1 MNIIWILWGIAALVV
16 LVLALVAVA
25 VVRAARMKPTD
36 AVTAQFPEA
45 DMARAQGYAEALA
58 NLVRCETVSC
68 RDQADRRK
76 FAAFH
81 KVLRRTFPRL
91 HRRAEIME
99 FDGSLLYKITGT
111 APGQKP
117 PILLM
122 SHQDVVAAEGEWQHP
137 PFSGEIAD
145 GAVWGRGTVDTKG
158 SLYCIMQAVEEL
170 LESGWKPECDVY
182 IASSCTEEWSGD
194 GAPATAA
201 WLKEHGVHLGLLL
214 DEGGMIM
221 EGPMAGVRGRY
232 GMVGVVEK
240 GYVDVKLTAKDEGG
254 HASAPGRNTALVRL
268 AKLICRVEKRNPFRA
283 RFDPTLR
290 EMFRRM
296 APNMN
301 FGMRLVLGN
310 LWLFEPL
317 LCLVLPRINHLA
329 GAMMRTTCAF
339 TTAKG
344 SDGLNVLPQEAYVT
358 ANMRCIPHQ
367 PTDESI
373 RILAKIAQK
382 YRVDTEVIYQDAVPP
397 VADYSAA
404 PFKLLEETMA
414 KVYPGYGVC
423 PYVMTGGTD
432 ARFYKDVTDNALR
445 FAPLEIN
452 HQQHTSIHAANE
464 NLSVLALP
472 PAVDFYKQLLES
484 YCVVDPA
491 APHPARKRR
500 PAAKK
505 AAPAAPVAP
514 AGAQDGGPAA
524 RNVPPEVPDA
534 GTPGAEGMS
543 LPDEVQM
550 PPAVAAAVQA
560 ERAAQETGLP
570 EAAQAPSAVA
580 APAPGES
587 APAAPAKKPAAKK
600 PAAKKPAA
608 KKAAA
613 TNAAAPAETPAA
625 QAPEQEA
632 PAPVSDQAE
641 QPAAPAKPARK
652 PAAKKPTAKKPAA
665 KKAAAG
671 GQQAPAAAPV
681 AQAPEQTAPRP
692 AAVPAPAEGTSPAPA
707 PASAG
712 MEPPAE
718 PQTAEAPAEPATV

>member
-1 MNIIWILWGIAALVV
+1 MSFVWLLWGLCALAL
-16 LVLALVAVA
+16 LVLALVAA
-25 VVRAARMKPTD
+25 AAVRAARMKPTG
-36 AVTAQFPEA
+36 AVKAQFPEA
-45 DMARAQGYAEALA
+45 DMARAQKYAEGLA
-58 NLVRCETVSC
+58 GLVRCETVSF
-68 RDQADRRK
+68 RGQTDRRK

-81 KVLRRTFPRL
+81 KVLRRTFPKL
-91 HRRAEIME
+91 HRTAEIIE
-99 FDGSLLYKITGT
+99 LDGSLLYKITGT

-122 SHQDVVAAEGEWQHP
+122 SHQDVVAAEGEWPHE
-137 PFSGEIAD
+137 PFSGDIAD

-170 LESGWKPECDVY
+170 LATGWKPECDVY

-240 GYVDVKLTAKDEGG
+240 GYADVKLVAKDDGG

-268 AKLICRVEKRNPFRA
+268 AKLMCRVEKRNPFRA
-283 RFDPTLR
+283 RFSPTLR

-296 APNMN
+296 APNMK

-317 LCLVLPRINHLA
+317 LCFVLPRVNHLA

-367 PTDESI
+367 PTGESI
-373 RILAKIAQK
+373 AILEKLAKK
-382 YRVDTEVIYQDAVPP
+382 YGVEAEVIYQDAVPP
-397 VADYSAA
+397 VADYHAA

-423 PYVMTGGTD
+423 PYIMTGGTD
-432 ARFYKDVTDNALR
+432 ARFYKEVTDNALR

-452 HQQHTSIHAANE
+452 HQQHASIHAAAE

-484 YCVVDPA
+484 YCTLEEG
-491 APHPARKRR
+491 RR

-505 AAPAAPVAP
+505 PAARRAAKKTAPASAPKAAAPETPAAPA
-514 AGAQDGGPAA
+514 
-524 RNVPPEVPDA
+524 EK
-534 GTPGAEGMS
+534 
-543 LPDEVQM
+543 
-550 PPAVAAAVQA
+550 
-560 ERAAQETGLP
+560 
-570 EAAQAPSAVA
+570 
-580 APAPGES
+580 
-587 APAAPAKKPAAKK
+587 APAKKPAAKK

-608 KKAAA
+608 KK
-613 TNAAAPAETPAA
+613 
-625 QAPEQEA
+625 
-632 PAPVSDQAE
+632 
-641 QPAAPAKPARK
+641 
-652 PAAKKPTAKKPAA
+652 PAA
-665 KKAAAG
+665 KKAAPKSA
-671 GQQAPAAAPV
+671 AETPA
-681 AQAPEQTAPRP
+681 E
-692 AAVPAPAEGTSPAPA
+692 PAPAEGTSPAEA
-707 PASAG
+707 PAA
-712 MEPPAE
+712 
-718 PQTAEAPAEPATV
+718 QAEAAEPATV

>member
-1 MNIIWILWGIAALVV
+1 MNFVWLLWGLCALVL
-16 LVLALVAVA
+16 LVLALIAA
-25 VVRAARMKPTD
+25 AAVRAARMKPTG
-36 AVTAQFPEA
+36 AVKAQFPEA
-45 DMARAQGYAEALA
+45 DMARAQKYAEGLA
-58 NLVRCETVSC
+58 ELVRCETVSF
-68 RDQADRRK
+68 RGQTDRRK
-76 FAAFH
+76 FTAFH

-91 HRRAEIME
+91 HRTAEIIE
-99 FDGSLLYKITGT
+99 LDGSLLYKITGT

-122 SHQDVVAAEGEWQHP
+122 SHQDVVAAEGEWPHE
-137 PFSGEIAD
+137 PFSGDIAD

-158 SLYCIMQAVEEL
+158 SLFCIMQSVEEL
-170 LESGWKPECDVY
+170 LENGWKPECDVY

-240 GYVDVKLTAKDEGG
+240 GYADVKLVAKDDGG

-268 AKLICRVEKRNPFRA
+268 AKLMCQVEKHYPFRA
-283 RFDPTLR
+283 RFSPTLR

-296 APNMN
+296 APNMK

-317 LCLVLPRINHLA
+317 LCFVLPRVNHLA

-373 RILAKIAQK
+373 AILAKLAKK
-382 YRVDTEVIYQDAVPP
+382 YGVEAEVIYQDAVPP
-397 VADYSAA
+397 VADYHAA

-414 KVYPGYGVC
+414 KVYPGYDVC
-423 PYVMTGGTD
+423 PYIMTGGTD
-432 ARFYKDVTDNALR
+432 ARFYKEVTDNALR

-452 HQQHTSIHAANE
+452 HQQHTSIHAAAE

-484 YCVVDPA
+484 YCTLEEG
-491 APHPARKRR
+491 RR
-500 PAAKK
+500 PEAKK
-505 AAPAAPVAP
+505 R
-514 AGAQDGGPAA
+514 A
-524 RNVPPEVPDA
+524 R
-534 GTPGAEGMS
+534 
-543 LPDEVQM
+543 
-550 PPAVAAAVQA
+550 
-560 ERAAQETGLP
+560 
-570 EAAQAPSAVA
+570 
-580 APAPGES
+580 
-587 APAAPAKKPAAKK
+587 PAAKK
-600 PAAKKPAA
+600 PAARKPAA

-613 TNAAAPAETPAA
+613 KKAEDGQTVSEAAPAEG
-625 QAPEQEA
+625 
-632 PAPVSDQAE
+632 AE
-641 QPAAPAKPARK
+641 AAPAKKTAAKKPAARK
-652 PAAKKPTAKKPAA
+652 PAAKKAA
-665 KKAAAG
+665 PKKAAK
-671 GQQAPAAAPV
+671 
-681 AQAPEQTAPRP
+681 
-692 AAVPAPAEGTSPAPA
+692 APAE

-712 MEPPAE
+712 EMSPAE
-718 PQTAEAPAEPATV
+718 APAPQAEAPAEPATV

>member
-1 MNIIWILWGIAALVV
+1 MNFVWLLWGLCALVL
-16 LVLALVAVA
+16 LVLALVAA
-25 VVRAARMKPTD
+25 AAVRAARMKPTG
-36 AVTAQFPEA
+36 AVKAQFPEA
-45 DMARAQGYAEALA
+45 DMARAQKYAEGLA
-58 NLVRCETVSC
+58 ELVRCETVSF
-68 RDQADRRK
+68 RGQTDRRK
-76 FAAFH
+76 FTAFH

-91 HRRAEIME
+91 HRTAEIIE
-99 FDGSLLYKITGT
+99 LDGSLLYKITGT

-122 SHQDVVAAEGEWQHP
+122 SHQDVVAAEGEWPHE
-137 PFSGEIAD
+137 PFSGDIAD

-158 SLYCIMQAVEEL
+158 SLFCIMQSVEEL
-170 LESGWKPECDVY
+170 LENGWKPECDVY

-240 GYVDVKLTAKDEGG
+240 GYADVKLVAKDDGG

-268 AKLICRVEKRNPFRA
+268 AKLMCQVEKHYPFRA
-283 RFDPTLR
+283 RFSPTLR

-296 APNMN
+296 APNMK

-317 LCLVLPRINHLA
+317 LCFVLPRVNHLA

-373 RILAKIAQK
+373 AILAKLAKK
-382 YRVDTEVIYQDAVPP
+382 YGVEAEVIYQDAVPP
-397 VADYSAA
+397 VADYHAA

-414 KVYPGYGVC
+414 KVYPGYDVC
-423 PYVMTGGTD
+423 PYIMTGGTD
-432 ARFYKDVTDNALR
+432 ARFYKEVTDNALR

-452 HQQHTSIHAANE
+452 HQQHTSIHAAAE

-484 YCVVDPA
+484 YCTLEEGRRPETKKPA
-491 APHPARKRR
+491 R

-505 AAPAAPVAP
+505 AAPVSAPEAP
-514 AGAQDGGPAA
+514 AGAP
-524 RNVPPEVPDA
+524 
-534 GTPGAEGMS
+534 
-543 LPDEVQM
+543 
-550 PPAVAAAVQA
+550 
-560 ERAAQETGLP
+560 
-570 EAAQAPSAVA
+570 A
-580 APAPGES
+580 APAAPAETPAAPAES
-587 APAAPAKKPAAKK
+587 AAAPAVSGPAPAEEQAAPAKKPAAKK
-600 PAAKKPAA
+600 PAARKPAA

-613 TNAAAPAETPAA
+613 KKAEDGQAVSEAAPAEG
-625 QAPEQEA
+625 
-632 PAPVSDQAE
+632 AE
-641 QPAAPAKPARK
+641 AAPAKKPAAKKPAARK
-652 PAAKKPTAKKPAA
+652 PAAKKAA
-665 KKAAAG
+665 PKKAAK
-671 GQQAPAAAPV
+671 APA
-681 AQAPEQTAPRP
+681 E
-692 AAVPAPAEGTSPAPA
+692 PAPAGEMNPAEAPA
-707 PASAG
+707 P
-712 MEPPAE
+712 
-718 PQTAEAPAEPATV
+718 QAEAPAEPATV

>member
-1 MNIIWILWGIAALVV
+1 MNFVWLLWGLCALVL
-16 LVLALVAVA
+16 LVLALVAA
-25 VVRAARMKPTD
+25 AAVRAARMKPTG
-36 AVTAQFPEA
+36 AVKAQFPEA
-45 DMARAQGYAEALA
+45 DMARAQKYAEGLA
-58 NLVRCETVSC
+58 ELVRCETVSF
-68 RDQADRRK
+68 RGQTDRRK
-76 FAAFH
+76 FTAFH

-91 HRRAEIME
+91 HRTAEIIE
-99 FDGSLLYKITGT
+99 LDGSLLYKITGT

-122 SHQDVVAAEGEWQHP
+122 SHQDVVAAEGEWPHE
-137 PFSGEIAD
+137 PFSGDIAD

-158 SLYCIMQAVEEL
+158 SLFCIMQSVEEL
-170 LESGWKPECDVY
+170 LENGWKPECDVY

-240 GYVDVKLTAKDEGG
+240 GYADVKLVAKDDGG

-268 AKLICRVEKRNPFRA
+268 AKLMCQVEKHYPFRV
-283 RFDPTLR
+283 RFSPTLR

-296 APNMN
+296 APNTK

-317 LCLVLPRINHLA
+317 LCFVLPRVNHLA

-373 RILAKIAQK
+373 AILAKLAKK
-382 YRVDTEVIYQDAVPP
+382 YGVEAEVIYQDAVPP
-397 VADYSAA
+397 VADYHAA

-414 KVYPGYGVC
+414 KVYPGYDVC
-423 PYVMTGGTD
+423 PYIMTGGTD
-432 ARFYKDVTDNALR
+432 ARFYKEVTDNALR

-452 HQQHTSIHAANE
+452 HQQHTSIHAAAE

-484 YCVVDPA
+484 YCTLEEGRRPEAKKPA
-491 APHPARKRR
+491 R

-505 AAPAAPVAP
+505 AAPVSAPEAP
-514 AGAQDGGPAA
+514 AGAP
-524 RNVPPEVPDA
+524 
-534 GTPGAEGMS
+534 
-543 LPDEVQM
+543 
-550 PPAVAAAVQA
+550 
-560 ERAAQETGLP
+560 
-570 EAAQAPSAVA
+570 A
-580 APAPGES
+580 APAAPAETPAAPAES
-587 APAAPAKKPAAKK
+587 AAAPAVSGPAPAEEKAAPAKKPAAKK
-600 PAAKKPAA
+600 PAARKPAA
-608 KKAAA
+608 KKAAPKKA
-613 TNAAAPAETPAA
+613 EKAPAEPAPA
-625 QAPEQEA
+625 GEMNPAEA
-632 PAPVSDQAE
+632 PAP
-641 QPAAPAKPARK
+641 R
-652 PAAKKPTAKKPAA
+652 
-665 KKAAAG
+665 
-671 GQQAPAAAPV
+671 
-681 AQAPEQTAPRP
+681 
-692 AAVPAPAEGTSPAPA
+692 
-707 PASAG
+707 
-712 MEPPAE
+712 
-718 PQTAEAPAEPATV
+718 AEAPAEPATV

>member
-1 MNIIWILWGIAALVV
+1 MNFVWLLWGLCALVL
-16 LVLALVAVA
+16 LVLALIAA
-25 VVRAARMKPTD
+25 AAVRAARMKPTG
-36 AVTAQFPEA
+36 AVKAQFPEA
-45 DMARAQGYAEALA
+45 DMARAQKYAEGLA
-58 NLVRCETVSC
+58 ELVRCETVSF
-68 RDQADRRK
+68 RGQTDRRK
-76 FAAFH
+76 FTAFH

-91 HRRAEIME
+91 HRTAEIIE
-99 FDGSLLYKITGT
+99 LDGSLLYKITGT

-122 SHQDVVAAEGEWQHP
+122 SHQDVVAAEGEWPHE
-137 PFSGEIAD
+137 PFSGDIAD

-158 SLYCIMQAVEEL
+158 SLFCIMQSVEEL
-170 LESGWKPECDVY
+170 LENGWKPECDVY

-240 GYVDVKLTAKDEGG
+240 GYADVKLVAKDDGG

-268 AKLICRVEKRNPFRA
+268 AKLMCQVEKHYPFRA
-283 RFDPTLR
+283 RFSPTLR

-296 APNMN
+296 APNMK
-301 FGMRLVLGN
+301 FGMRMVLGN

-317 LCLVLPRINHLA
+317 LCLVLPRVNHLA

-373 RILAKIAQK
+373 AILAKLAKK
-382 YRVDTEVIYQDAVPP
+382 YGVEAEVIYQDAVPP
-397 VADYSAA
+397 VADYHAA

-414 KVYPGYGVC
+414 KVYPGYDVC
-423 PYVMTGGTD
+423 PYIMTGGTD
-432 ARFYKDVTDNALR
+432 ARFYKEVTDNALR

-452 HQQHTSIHAANE
+452 HQQHTSIHAAAE

-484 YCVVDPA
+484 YCTLEEGRRPEAKKRARPA
-491 APHPARKRR
+491 AKKPAARK

-505 AAPAAPVAP
+505 AAPKKAE
-514 AGAQDGGPAA
+514 DGQT
-524 RNVPPEVPDA
+524 VSE
-534 GTPGAEGMS
+534 
-543 LPDEVQM
+543 
-550 PPAVAAAVQA
+550 
-560 ERAAQETGLP
+560 
-570 EAAQAPSAVA
+570 A
-580 APAPGES
+580 APAEGAE
-587 APAAPAKKPAAKK
+587 AAPAKKTAAKK
-600 PAAKKPAA
+600 PAARKPAA
-608 KKAAA
+608 KKAAPKK
-613 TNAAAPAETPAA
+613 AAKAPAEPAPA
-625 QAPEQEA
+625 GEMSPAEA
-632 PAPVSDQAE
+632 PAPQ
-641 QPAAPAKPARK
+641 
-652 PAAKKPTAKKPAA
+652 
-665 KKAAAG
+665 
-671 GQQAPAAAPV
+671 
-681 AQAPEQTAPRP
+681 
-692 AAVPAPAEGTSPAPA
+692 
-707 PASAG
+707 
-712 MEPPAE
+712 
-718 PQTAEAPAEPATV
+718 AEAPAEPTTV

>member
-1 MNIIWILWGIAALVV
+1 MSFVWLLWGLCALAL
-16 LVLALVAVA
+16 LVLALVAA
-25 VVRAARMKPTD
+25 AAVRAARMKPTG
-36 AVTAQFPEA
+36 AVKAQFPEA
-45 DMARAQGYAEALA
+45 DMARAQKYAEGLA
-58 NLVRCETVSC
+58 GLVRCETVSF
-68 RDQADRRK
+68 RGQTDRRK

-81 KVLRRTFPRL
+81 KVLRRTFPKL
-91 HRRAEIME
+91 HRTAEIIE
-99 FDGSLLYKITGT
+99 LDKSLLYKIAGT
-111 APGQKP
+111 APGHKP

-122 SHQDVVAAEGEWQHP
+122 SHQDVVAAEGEWPHE
-137 PFSGEIAD
+137 PFSGDIAD

-170 LESGWKPECDVY
+170 LATGWKPECDVY

-240 GYVDVKLTAKDEGG
+240 GYADVKLVAKDDGG

-268 AKLICRVEKRNPFRA
+268 AKLMCRVEKRNPFRA
-283 RFDPTLR
+283 RFSPTLR

-296 APNMN
+296 APNMK

-317 LCLVLPRINHLA
+317 LCFVLPRVNHLA

-367 PTDESI
+367 PTGESI
-373 RILAKIAQK
+373 AILEKLAKKYGVEAQ
-382 YRVDTEVIYQDAVPP
+382 VIYQDAVPP
-397 VADYSAA
+397 VADYHAA

-423 PYVMTGGTD
+423 PYIMTGGTD
-432 ARFYKDVTDNALR
+432 ARFYKEVTDNALR

-452 HQQHTSIHAANE
+452 HQQHASIHAAAE

-484 YCVVDPA
+484 YCTLEEG
-491 APHPARKRR
+491 RR

-505 AAPAAPVAP
+505 PAARRAAKKTAPASAPKAAAPETPAAPA
-514 AGAQDGGPAA
+514 
-524 RNVPPEVPDA
+524 EK
-534 GTPGAEGMS
+534 
-543 LPDEVQM
+543 
-550 PPAVAAAVQA
+550 
-560 ERAAQETGLP
+560 
-570 EAAQAPSAVA
+570 
-580 APAPGES
+580 
-587 APAAPAKKPAAKK
+587 APAKKPAAKK

-608 KKAAA
+608 KK
-613 TNAAAPAETPAA
+613 
-625 QAPEQEA
+625 
-632 PAPVSDQAE
+632 
-641 QPAAPAKPARK
+641 
-652 PAAKKPTAKKPAA
+652 PAA
-665 KKAAAG
+665 KKAAPKSA
-671 GQQAPAAAPV
+671 AETPA
-681 AQAPEQTAPRP
+681 E
-692 AAVPAPAEGTSPAPA
+692 PAPAEGTSPAEA
-707 PASAG
+707 PAA
-712 MEPPAE
+712 
-718 PQTAEAPAEPATV
+718 QAEAAEPATV

>member
-1 MNIIWILWGIAALVV
+1 MNFVWLLWGLCALVL
-16 LVLALVAVA
+16 LVLALVAA
-25 VVRAARMKPTD
+25 AAVRAARMKPTG
-36 AVTAQFPEA
+36 AVKAQFPEA
-45 DMARAQGYAEALA
+45 DMARAQKYAEGLTE
-58 NLVRCETVSC
+58 LVRCETVSF
-68 RDQADRRK
+68 RGQTDRRK
-76 FAAFH
+76 FTAFH

-91 HRRAEIME
+91 HRTAEIIE
-99 FDGSLLYKITGT
+99 LDGSLLYKITGT

-122 SHQDVVAAEGEWQHP
+122 SHQDVVAAEGEWPHE
-137 PFSGEIAD
+137 PFSGDIAD

-158 SLYCIMQAVEEL
+158 SLFCIMQSVEEL
-170 LESGWKPECDVY
+170 LENGWKPECDVY

-240 GYVDVKLTAKDEGG
+240 GYADVKLVAKDDGG

-268 AKLICRVEKRNPFRA
+268 AKLMCQVEKHYPFRA
-283 RFDPTLR
+283 RFSPTLR

-296 APNMN
+296 APNTK

-317 LCLVLPRINHLA
+317 LCFVLPRVNHLA

-373 RILAKIAQK
+373 AILAKLAKK
-382 YRVDTEVIYQDAVPP
+382 YGVEAEVIYQDAVPP
-397 VADYSAA
+397 VADYHAA

-414 KVYPGYGVC
+414 KVYPGYDVC
-423 PYVMTGGTD
+423 PYIMTGGTD
-432 ARFYKDVTDNALR
+432 ARFYKEVTDNALR

-452 HQQHTSIHAANE
+452 HQQHTSIHAAAE

-484 YCVVDPA
+484 YCTLEEGRRPEAKKPA
-491 APHPARKRR
+491 R

-505 AAPAAPVAP
+505 AAPVSAPEAP
-514 AGAQDGGPAA
+514 AGAP
-524 RNVPPEVPDA
+524 
-534 GTPGAEGMS
+534 
-543 LPDEVQM
+543 
-550 PPAVAAAVQA
+550 
-560 ERAAQETGLP
+560 
-570 EAAQAPSAVA
+570 A
-580 APAPGES
+580 APAAPAETPAAPAES
-587 APAAPAKKPAAKK
+587 AAAPAVSGPAPAEEKAAPAKKPAAKK
-600 PAAKKPAA
+600 PAARKPAA
-608 KKAAA
+608 KKAAPKKA
-613 TNAAAPAETPAA
+613 EKAPAEPAPA
-625 QAPEQEA
+625 GEMNPAEA
-632 PAPVSDQAE
+632 PAPQ
-641 QPAAPAKPARK
+641 
-652 PAAKKPTAKKPAA
+652 
-665 KKAAAG
+665 
-671 GQQAPAAAPV
+671 
-681 AQAPEQTAPRP
+681 
-692 AAVPAPAEGTSPAPA
+692 
-707 PASAG
+707 
-712 MEPPAE
+712 
-718 PQTAEAPAEPATV
+718 AEAPAEPATV

>member
-414 KVYPGYGVC
+414 KVYPGYSVC

-452 HQQHTSIHAANE
+452 HQQHTSIHAAAE

-484 YCVVDPA
+484 YCTLEEGRRPEAKKRARPA
-491 APHPARKRR
+491 AKKPAAGQPAAKKTASKKAEDGQAVSDAAPADGAEAAPAKNPAAKKPAARK

-505 AAPAAPVAP
+505 AAP
-514 AGAQDGGPAA
+514 
-524 RNVPPEVPDA
+524 
-534 GTPGAEGMS
+534 
-543 LPDEVQM
+543 
-550 PPAVAAAVQA
+550 
-560 ERAAQETGLP
+560 
-570 EAAQAPSAVA
+570 
-580 APAPGES
+580 
-587 APAAPAKKPAAKK
+587 
-600 PAAKKPAA
+600 
-608 KKAAA
+608 KKAAK
-613 TNAAAPAETPAA
+613 APAE
-625 QAPEQEA
+625 
-632 PAPVSDQAE
+632 
-641 QPAAPAKPARK
+641 
-652 PAAKKPTAKKPAA
+652 
-665 KKAAAG
+665 
-671 GQQAPAAAPV
+671 
-681 AQAPEQTAPRP
+681 
-692 AAVPAPAEGTSPAPA
+692 

-712 MEPPAE
+712 EMSPDEGPA
-718 PQTAEAPAEPATV
+718 PQAEAPAEPAPVCPPKQQNKTRNLIEHCPLTAAPGLFFLNRAPAPGSVRPQKLSGAGSPGG

>member
-1 MNIIWILWGIAALVV
+1 MDFVWILWVLAAVV
-16 LVLALVAVA
+16 GLVLALVAVA
-25 VVRAARMKPTD
+25 AVRAAQMKPTG
-36 AVTAQFPEA
+36 AVKAQFPEA
-45 DMARAQGYAEALA
+45 DLARAQKYAEGLA
-58 NLVRCETVSC
+58 ELVRCETVSF
-68 RDQADRRK
+68 RGQTDRRK
-76 FAAFH
+76 FTAFH

-91 HRRAEIME
+91 HRTAEIIE
-99 FDGSLLYKITGT
+99 LDGSLLYKITGT

-122 SHQDVVAAEGEWQHP
+122 SHQDVVAAEGEWPHE
-137 PFSGEIAD
+137 PFSGDIAD

-158 SLYCIMQAVEEL
+158 SLFCIMQSVEEL
-170 LESGWKPECDVY
+170 LENSWKPECDVY

-201 WLKEHGVHLGLLL
+201 WLKEHGVRLGLLL

-240 GYVDVKLTAKDEGG
+240 GYADVKLVAKDDGG

-268 AKLICRVEKRNPFRA
+268 AKLMCQVEKHYPFRA
-283 RFDPTLR
+283 RFSPTLR

-296 APNMN
+296 APNMK

-317 LCLVLPRINHLA
+317 LCFVLPRVNHLA

-373 RILAKIAQK
+373 AILAKLAKK
-382 YRVDTEVIYQDAVPP
+382 YGVEAEVIYQDAVPP
-397 VADYSAA
+397 VADYHAA

-414 KVYPGYGVC
+414 KVYPGYDVC
-423 PYVMTGGTD
+423 PYIMTGGTD
-432 ARFYKDVTDNALR
+432 ARFYKEVTDNALR

-452 HQQHTSIHAANE
+452 HQQHTSIHAAAE

-484 YCVVDPA
+484 YCTLEEGRRPEAKKPA
-491 APHPARKRR
+491 R

-505 AAPAAPVAP
+505 AAPVSAPEAP
-514 AGAQDGGPAA
+514 AGAP
-524 RNVPPEVPDA
+524 
-534 GTPGAEGMS
+534 
-543 LPDEVQM
+543 
-550 PPAVAAAVQA
+550 
-560 ERAAQETGLP
+560 
-570 EAAQAPSAVA
+570 A
-580 APAPGES
+580 APAAPAETPAAPAES
-587 APAAPAKKPAAKK
+587 AAAPAVSGPAPAEEKAAPAKKPAAKK
-600 PAAKKPAA
+600 PAARKPAA
-608 KKAAA
+608 KKAAPKKA
-613 TNAAAPAETPAA
+613 EKAPAEPAPA
-625 QAPEQEA
+625 GEMNPAEA
-632 PAPVSDQAE
+632 PAPQ
-641 QPAAPAKPARK
+641 
-652 PAAKKPTAKKPAA
+652 
-665 KKAAAG
+665 
-671 GQQAPAAAPV
+671 
-681 AQAPEQTAPRP
+681 
-692 AAVPAPAEGTSPAPA
+692 
-707 PASAG
+707 
-712 MEPPAE
+712 
-718 PQTAEAPAEPATV
+718 AEAPAEPATV

>member
-1 MNIIWILWGIAALVV
+1 MNFVWLLWGLCALVL
-16 LVLALVAVA
+16 LVLALVAA
-25 VVRAARMKPTD
+25 AAVRAARMKPTG
-36 AVTAQFPEA
+36 AVKAQFPEA
-45 DMARAQGYAEALA
+45 DMARAQKYAEGLA
-58 NLVRCETVSC
+58 ELVRCETVSF
-68 RDQADRRK
+68 RGQTDRRK
-76 FAAFH
+76 FTAFH

-91 HRRAEIME
+91 HRTAEIIE
-99 FDGSLLYKITGT
+99 LDGSLLYKITGT

-122 SHQDVVAAEGEWQHP
+122 SHQDVVAAEGEWPHE
-137 PFSGEIAD
+137 PFSGDIAD

-158 SLYCIMQAVEEL
+158 SLFCIMQSVEEL
-170 LESGWKPECDVY
+170 LENGWKPECDVY

-240 GYVDVKLTAKDEGG
+240 GYADVKLVAKDDGG

-268 AKLICRVEKRNPFRA
+268 AKLMCQVEKHYPFRA
-283 RFDPTLR
+283 RFSPTLR

-296 APNMN
+296 APNTK

-317 LCLVLPRINHLA
+317 LCFVLPRVNHLA

-373 RILAKIAQK
+373 AILAKLAKK
-382 YRVDTEVIYQDAVPP
+382 YGVEAEVIYQDAVPP
-397 VADYSAA
+397 VADYHAA

-414 KVYPGYGVC
+414 KVYPGYDVC
-423 PYVMTGGTD
+423 PYIMTGGTD
-432 ARFYKDVTDNALR
+432 ARFYKEVTDNALR

-452 HQQHTSIHAANE
+452 HQQHTSIHAAAE

-484 YCVVDPA
+484 YCTLEEGRRPEAKKPA
-491 APHPARKRR
+491 R

-505 AAPAAPVAP
+505 AAPVSAPEAP
-514 AGAQDGGPAA
+514 AGAP
-524 RNVPPEVPDA
+524 
-534 GTPGAEGMS
+534 
-543 LPDEVQM
+543 
-550 PPAVAAAVQA
+550 
-560 ERAAQETGLP
+560 
-570 EAAQAPSAVA
+570 A
-580 APAPGES
+580 APAAPAETPAAPAES
-587 APAAPAKKPAAKK
+587 AAAPAVSGPAPAEEKAAPAKKPAAKK
-600 PAAKKPAA
+600 PAARKPAA
-608 KKAAA
+608 KKAAPKKA
-613 TNAAAPAETPAA
+613 EKAPAEPAPA
-625 QAPEQEA
+625 GEMNPAEA
-632 PAPVSDQAE
+632 PAP
-641 QPAAPAKPARK
+641 R
-652 PAAKKPTAKKPAA
+652 
-665 KKAAAG
+665 
-671 GQQAPAAAPV
+671 
-681 AQAPEQTAPRP
+681 
-692 AAVPAPAEGTSPAPA
+692 
-707 PASAG
+707 
-712 MEPPAE
+712 
-718 PQTAEAPAEPATV
+718 AEAPAEPATV

>member
-1 MNIIWILWGIAALVV
+1 MSFVWILWGLAALAL
-16 LVLALVAVA
+16 LVLALVAA
-25 VVRAARMKPTD
+25 AAVRAARMKPTG

-45 DMARAQGYAEALA
+45 DMARAQSYAEGLA
-58 NLVRCETVSC
+58 ALVRCETVSF
-68 RDQADRRK
+68 RGQTDRRK

-91 HRRAEIME
+91 HRTAEIME
-99 FDGSLLYKITGT
+99 FDGSLLYKIAGV

-122 SHQDVVAAEGEWQHP
+122 SHQDVVAAEGEWPHE
-137 PFSGEIAD
+137 PFSGDIAD

-158 SLYCIMQAVEEL
+158 SLYCIMQSVEEL
-170 LESGWKPECDVY
+170 LASGWKPECDVY

-201 WLKEHGVHLGLLL
+201 WLKEHGVRLGLLL

-240 GYVDVKLTAKDEGG
+240 GYADVKLVAKDEGG

-268 AKLICRVEKRNPFRA
+268 AKLMCRVEKHDPFRA
-283 RFDPTLR
+283 RFSPTLR

-296 APNMN
+296 APNMK

-317 LCLVLPRINHLA
+317 LCLVLPRVNRLA

-339 TTAKG
+339 TTARG

-373 RILAKIAQK
+373 ALLARLAKK
-382 YRVDTEVIYQDAVPP
+382 YGVEAEVIYKDAVPP

-414 KVYPGYGVC
+414 RVYPGYDVC
-423 PYVMTGGTD
+423 PYIMTGGTD

-452 HQQHTSIHAANE
+452 HQQHTSIHAAAE

-484 YCVVDPA
+484 YCVIDPS
-491 APHPARKRR
+491 APLTKRR
-500 PAAKK
+500 SG
-505 AAPAAPVAP
+505 V
-514 AGAQDGGPAA
+514 
-524 RNVPPEVPDA
+524 
-534 GTPGAEGMS
+534 
-543 LPDEVQM
+543 
-550 PPAVAAAVQA
+550 
-560 ERAAQETGLP
+560 
-570 EAAQAPSAVA
+570 
-580 APAPGES
+580 
-587 APAAPAKKPAAKK
+587 KKPAAKK
-600 PAAKKPAA
+600 PAPAGGPEAPAAPEAPTIPEAPAAPAEKAPARSAAESAVPAASEAAPAEDKAAPAKRPAAKKPAA
-608 KKAAA
+608 KKAAPKQ
-613 TNAAAPAETPAA
+613 AAASEDGQQAPAE
-625 QAPEQEA
+625 
-632 PAPVSDQAE
+632 
-641 QPAAPAKPARK
+641 K
-652 PAAKKPTAKKPAA
+652 PAAKKSAAKKAAPKQAAAPENGQDAPAAAPAVKKPAA
-665 KKAAAG
+665 KRSTAKKTAAQPAKADS
-671 GQQAPAAAPV
+671 APAASA
-681 AQAPEQTAPRP
+681 ETP
-692 AAVPAPAEGTSPAPA
+692 AGPAPAEGTSPARA
-707 PASAG
+707 EASA
-712 MEPPAE
+712 
-718 PQTAEAPAEPATV
+718 QPATV

>member
-1 MNIIWILWGIAALVV
+1 MELAWILWAVAALVV
-16 LVLALVAVA
+16 LLVVLVAVA
-25 VVRAARMKPTD
+25 AVRAARMKPTE
-36 AVTAQFPEA
+36 AVSAQFPEA

-58 NLVRCETVSC
+58 QLVRCETVSC
-68 RDQADRRK
+68 REQADRRK
-76 FAAFH
+76 FTAFH

-91 HRRAEIME
+91 HRKAEVIE
-99 FDGSLLYKITGT
+99 LNGSLLYKITGT

-122 SHQDVVAAEGEWQHP
+122 SHQDVVAAEGEWQHG

-158 SLYCIMQAVEEL
+158 SLFCIMQSVEEL
-170 LESGWKPECDVY
+170 LANGWKPECDVY

-201 WLKEHGVHLGLLL
+201 WLREHGVHLGMLL

-232 GMVGVVEK
+232 AMVGVVEK
-240 GYVDVKLTAKDEGG
+240 GYADVKLTARDEGG

-268 AKLICRVEKRNPFRA
+268 AKLICRVEKRSPFRA
-283 RFDPTLR
+283 RFSPTLR

-296 APNMN
+296 APNMK

-317 LCLVLPRINHLA
+317 LCLVLPRTNHLA
-329 GAMMRTTCAF
+329 AAMMRTTCAF

-367 PTDESI
+367 PTEESI
-373 RILAKIAQK
+373 HLLEKLAKK
-382 YRVDTEVIYQDAVPP
+382 YGVDTEVIYQDAVPP

-414 KVYPGYGVC
+414 RVYPGYDVC
-423 PYVMTGGTD
+423 PYIMTGGTD

-452 HQQHTSIHAANE
+452 HQQHASIHAANE

-491 APHPARKRR
+491 ATHPTRKRR

-505 AAPAAPVAP
+505 AAPKAAPASAEAP
-514 AGAQDGGPAA
+514 ASPAAPAEAQNDGPAA
-524 RNVPPEVPDA
+524 KSAPVTLPDA
-534 GTPGAEGMS
+534 EATAQTEKAPAAERTS
-543 LPDEVQM
+543 LPAEVQM

-560 ERAAQETGLP
+560 EKAAAAQGMSLP
-570 EAAQAPSAVA
+570 EGVQAPPAAA
-580 APAPGES
+580 APAP
-587 APAAPAKKPAAKK
+587 
-600 PAAKKPAA
+600 
-608 KKAAA
+608 
-613 TNAAAPAETPAA
+613 
-625 QAPEQEA
+625 
-632 PAPVSDQAE
+632 
-641 QPAAPAKPARK
+641 
-652 PAAKKPTAKKPAA
+652 KKPTAKKPAA
-665 KKAAAG
+665 KKATPKKAEAPAAEKADDG
-671 GQQAPAAAPV
+671 AAAPV
-681 AQAPEQTAPRP
+681 SEGESGVAAPKKPAKKPAASRKPAAKKTAPKKAAETP
-692 AAVPAPAEGTSPAPA
+692 AGEGSAPA
-707 PASAG
+707 PAQAPTETASPAQAQASA
-712 MEPPAE
+712 ETASTAE
-718 PQTAEAPAEPATV
+718 TQAPAEAPAEPATV

>member
-1 MNIIWILWGIAALVV
+1 MNFVWLLWGLCALVL
-16 LVLALVAVA
+16 LVLALVAA
-25 VVRAARMKPTD
+25 AAVRAARMKPTG
-36 AVTAQFPEA
+36 AVKAQFPEA
-45 DMARAQGYAEALA
+45 DMARAQKYAEGLA
-58 NLVRCETVSC
+58 ELVRCETVSF
-68 RDQADRRK
+68 RGQTDRRK
-76 FAAFH
+76 FTAFH

-91 HRRAEIME
+91 HRTAEIIE
-99 FDGSLLYKITGT
+99 LDGSLLYKITGT

-122 SHQDVVAAEGEWQHP
+122 SHQDVVAAEGEWPHE
-137 PFSGEIAD
+137 PFSGDIAD

-158 SLYCIMQAVEEL
+158 SLFCIMQSVEEL
-170 LESGWKPECDVY
+170 LENGWKPECDVY

-240 GYVDVKLTAKDEGG
+240 GYADVKLVAKDDGG

-268 AKLICRVEKRNPFRA
+268 AKLMCQVEKHYPFRA
-283 RFDPTLR
+283 RFSPTLR

-296 APNMN
+296 APNMK

-317 LCLVLPRINHLA
+317 LCFVLPRVNHLA

-373 RILAKIAQK
+373 AILAKLAKK
-382 YRVDTEVIYQDAVPP
+382 YGVEAEVIYQDAVPP
-397 VADYSAA
+397 VADYHAA

-414 KVYPGYGVC
+414 KVYPGYDVC
-423 PYVMTGGTD
+423 PYIMTGGTD
-432 ARFYKDVTDNALR
+432 ARFYKEVTDNALR

-452 HQQHTSIHAANE
+452 HQQHTSIHAAAE

-484 YCVVDPA
+484 YCTLEEGRRPEAKKPA
-491 APHPARKRR
+491 R

-505 AAPAAPVAP
+505 AAPVSAPEAP
-514 AGAQDGGPAA
+514 AGAP
-524 RNVPPEVPDA
+524 
-534 GTPGAEGMS
+534 
-543 LPDEVQM
+543 
-550 PPAVAAAVQA
+550 
-560 ERAAQETGLP
+560 
-570 EAAQAPSAVA
+570 A
-580 APAPGES
+580 APAAPAETPAAPAES
-587 APAAPAKKPAAKK
+587 AAAPAVSGPAPAEEKAAPAKKPAAKK
-600 PAAKKPAA
+600 PAARKPAA
-608 KKAAA
+608 KKAAPKKA
-613 TNAAAPAETPAA
+613 EKAPAEPAPA
-625 QAPEQEA
+625 GEMNPAEA
-632 PAPVSDQAE
+632 PAPQ
-641 QPAAPAKPARK
+641 
-652 PAAKKPTAKKPAA
+652 
-665 KKAAAG
+665 
-671 GQQAPAAAPV
+671 
-681 AQAPEQTAPRP
+681 
-692 AAVPAPAEGTSPAPA
+692 
-707 PASAG
+707 
-712 MEPPAE
+712 
-718 PQTAEAPAEPATV
+718 AEAPAEPATV

>member
-1 MNIIWILWGIAALVV
+1 MNFVWLLWGLCALVL
-16 LVLALVAVA
+16 LVLALVAA
-25 VVRAARMKPTD
+25 AAVRAARMKPTG
-36 AVTAQFPEA
+36 AVKAQFPEA
-45 DMARAQGYAEALA
+45 DMARAQKYAEGLA
-58 NLVRCETVSC
+58 ELVRCETVSF
-68 RDQADRRK
+68 RGQTDRRK
-76 FAAFH
+76 FTAFH

-91 HRRAEIME
+91 HRTAEIIE
-99 FDGSLLYKITGT
+99 LDGSLLYKITGT

-122 SHQDVVAAEGEWQHP
+122 SHQDVVAAEGEWPHE
-137 PFSGEIAD
+137 PFSGDIAD

-158 SLYCIMQAVEEL
+158 SLFCIMQSVEEL
-170 LESGWKPECDVY
+170 LENGWKPECDVY

-240 GYVDVKLTAKDEGG
+240 GYADVKLVAKDDGG

-268 AKLICRVEKRNPFRA
+268 AKLMCQVEKHYPFRA
-283 RFDPTLR
+283 RFSPTLR

-296 APNMN
+296 APNTK

-317 LCLVLPRINHLA
+317 LCFVLPRVNHLA

-373 RILAKIAQK
+373 AILAKLAKK
-382 YRVDTEVIYQDAVPP
+382 YGVEAEVIYQDAVPP
-397 VADYSAA
+397 VADYHAA

-414 KVYPGYGVC
+414 KVYPGYDVC
-423 PYVMTGGTD
+423 PYIMTGGTD
-432 ARFYKDVTDNALR
+432 ARFYKEVTDNALR

-452 HQQHTSIHAANE
+452 HQQHTSIHASAE

-484 YCVVDPA
+484 YCTLEEGRRPEAKKPA
-491 APHPARKRR
+491 R

-505 AAPAAPVAP
+505 AAPVSAPEAP
-514 AGAQDGGPAA
+514 AGAP
-524 RNVPPEVPDA
+524 
-534 GTPGAEGMS
+534 
-543 LPDEVQM
+543 
-550 PPAVAAAVQA
+550 
-560 ERAAQETGLP
+560 
-570 EAAQAPSAVA
+570 A
-580 APAPGES
+580 APAAPAETPAAPAES
-587 APAAPAKKPAAKK
+587 AAAPAVSGPAPAEEKAAPAKKPAAKK
-600 PAAKKPAA
+600 PAARKPAA
-608 KKAAA
+608 KKAAPKKA
-613 TNAAAPAETPAA
+613 EKAPAEPAPA
-625 QAPEQEA
+625 GEMNPAEA
-632 PAPVSDQAE
+632 PAP
-641 QPAAPAKPARK
+641 R
-652 PAAKKPTAKKPAA
+652 
-665 KKAAAG
+665 
-671 GQQAPAAAPV
+671 
-681 AQAPEQTAPRP
+681 
-692 AAVPAPAEGTSPAPA
+692 
-707 PASAG
+707 
-712 MEPPAE
+712 
-718 PQTAEAPAEPATV
+718 AEAPAEPATV

>member
-1 MNIIWILWGIAALVV
+1 MNFVWLLWGLCALVL
-16 LVLALVAVA
+16 LVLALIAA
-25 VVRAARMKPTD
+25 AAVRAARMKPTG
-36 AVTAQFPEA
+36 AVKAQFPEA
-45 DMARAQGYAEALA
+45 DMARAQKYAEGLA
-58 NLVRCETVSC
+58 ELVRCETVSF
-68 RDQADRRK
+68 RGQTDRRK
-76 FAAFH
+76 FTAFH

-91 HRRAEIME
+91 HRTAEIIE
-99 FDGSLLYKITGT
+99 LDGSLLYKITGT

-122 SHQDVVAAEGEWQHP
+122 SHQDVVAAEGEWPHE
-137 PFSGEIAD
+137 PFSGDIAD

-158 SLYCIMQAVEEL
+158 SLFCIMQSVEEL
-170 LESGWKPECDVY
+170 LENGWKPECDVY

-240 GYVDVKLTAKDEGG
+240 GYADVKLVAKDDGG

-268 AKLICRVEKRNPFRA
+268 AKLMCQVEKHYPFRA
-283 RFDPTLR
+283 RFSPTLR

-296 APNMN
+296 APNMK

-317 LCLVLPRINHLA
+317 LCLVLPRVNHLA

-373 RILAKIAQK
+373 AILEKLAKQCGVEA
-382 YRVDTEVIYQDAVPP
+382 EVIYKDAVPP

-414 KVYPGYGVC
+414 KVYPGYDIC
-423 PYVMTGGTD
+423 PYIMTGGTD
-432 ARFYKDVTDNALR
+432 ARFYKEVTDNALR

-452 HQQHTSIHAANE
+452 HQQHTSIHAAAE

-484 YCVVDPA
+484 YCTLEEGRRPEAKKRARPA
-491 APHPARKRR
+491 AKKPAARK

-505 AAPAAPVAP
+505 AAPKKAE
-514 AGAQDGGPAA
+514 DGQT
-524 RNVPPEVPDA
+524 VSE
-534 GTPGAEGMS
+534 
-543 LPDEVQM
+543 
-550 PPAVAAAVQA
+550 
-560 ERAAQETGLP
+560 
-570 EAAQAPSAVA
+570 A
-580 APAPGES
+580 APAEGAE
-587 APAAPAKKPAAKK
+587 AAPAKKTAAKK
-600 PAAKKPAA
+600 PAARKPAA
-608 KKAAA
+608 KKAAPKK
-613 TNAAAPAETPAA
+613 AAKAPAEPAPA
-625 QAPEQEA
+625 GEMSPAEA
-632 PAPVSDQAE
+632 PAPQ
-641 QPAAPAKPARK
+641 
-652 PAAKKPTAKKPAA
+652 
-665 KKAAAG
+665 
-671 GQQAPAAAPV
+671 
-681 AQAPEQTAPRP
+681 
-692 AAVPAPAEGTSPAPA
+692 
-707 PASAG
+707 
-712 MEPPAE
+712 
-718 PQTAEAPAEPATV
+718 AEAPAEPTTV

>member
-1 MNIIWILWGIAALVV
+1 MSFVWILWGLAALAL
-16 LVLALVAVA
+16 LVLALVAA
-25 VVRAARMKPTD
+25 AAVRAARMKPTG

-45 DMARAQGYAEALA
+45 DMARAQSYAEGLA
-58 NLVRCETVSC
+58 ALVRCETVSF
-68 RDQADRRK
+68 RGQTDRRK

-91 HRRAEIME
+91 HRTAEIME
-99 FDGSLLYKITGT
+99 FDGSLLYKIAGV

-122 SHQDVVAAEGEWQHP
+122 SHQDVVAAEGEWPHE
-137 PFSGEIAD
+137 PFSGDIAD

-158 SLYCIMQAVEEL
+158 SLYCIMQSVEEL
-170 LESGWKPECDVY
+170 LASGWKPECDVY

-201 WLKEHGVHLGLLL
+201 WLKEHGVRLGLLL

-240 GYVDVKLTAKDEGG
+240 GYADVKLVAKDEGG

-268 AKLICRVEKRNPFRA
+268 AKLMCRVEKHDPFRA
-283 RFDPTLR
+283 RFSPTLR

-296 APNMN
+296 APNMK

-317 LCLVLPRINHLA
+317 LCLVLPRVNRLA

-339 TTAKG
+339 TTARG

-373 RILAKIAQK
+373 ALLARLAKK
-382 YRVDTEVIYQDAVPP
+382 YGVEAEVIYKDAVPP

-414 KVYPGYGVC
+414 RVYPGYDVC
-423 PYVMTGGTD
+423 PYIMTGGTD

-452 HQQHTSIHAANE
+452 HQQHTSIHAAAE

-484 YCVVDPA
+484 YCVIDPS
-491 APHPARKRR
+491 APLTKRR
-500 PAAKK
+500 S
-505 AAPAAPVAP
+505 
-514 AGAQDGGPAA
+514 G
-524 RNVPPEVPDA
+524 
-534 GTPGAEGMS
+534 
-543 LPDEVQM
+543 
-550 PPAVAAAVQA
+550 
-560 ERAAQETGLP
+560 
-570 EAAQAPSAVA
+570 
-580 APAPGES
+580 
-587 APAAPAKKPAAKK
+587 AKKPAAKK
-600 PAAKKPAA
+600 PAPAGGPEAPAAPEAAAPQAPAAPEAPTIPEAPAAPAEKAPARSAAAESAVPAVSEAAPAEDKAAPAKRPAAKKPAA
-608 KKAAA
+608 KKAAPKQ
-613 TNAAAPAETPAA
+613 AASEDGQQAPAE
-625 QAPEQEA
+625 
-632 PAPVSDQAE
+632 
-641 QPAAPAKPARK
+641 K
-652 PAAKKPTAKKPAA
+652 PAAKKSAAKKAAPKQAAAPENGQDAPAAAPAVKKPAA
-665 KKAAAG
+665 KRPTAKKAAA
-671 GQQAPAAAPV
+671 QPAKADSAPAASA
-681 AQAPEQTAPRP
+681 ETP
-692 AAVPAPAEGTSPAPA
+692 AGPAPAEGTSPAR
-707 PASAG
+707 
-712 MEPPAE
+712 
-718 PQTAEAPAEPATV
+718 AEAPAQPATV

>member
-1 MNIIWILWGIAALVV
+1 MNFVWLLWGLCALVL
-16 LVLALVAVA
+16 LVLALIAA
-25 VVRAARMKPTD
+25 AAVRAARMKPTG
-36 AVTAQFPEA
+36 AVKAQFPEA
-45 DMARAQGYAEALA
+45 DMARAQKYAEGLA
-58 NLVRCETVSC
+58 ELVRCETVSF
-68 RDQADRRK
+68 RGQTDRRK
-76 FAAFH
+76 FTAFH

-91 HRRAEIME
+91 HRTAEIIE
-99 FDGSLLYKITGT
+99 LDGSLLYKITGT

-122 SHQDVVAAEGEWQHP
+122 SHQDVVAAEGEWPHE
-137 PFSGEIAD
+137 PFSGDIAD

-158 SLYCIMQAVEEL
+158 SLFCIMQSVEEL
-170 LESGWKPECDVY
+170 LENGWKPECDVY

-194 GAPATAA
+194 GAPASAA

-240 GYVDVKLTAKDEGG
+240 GYADVKLVAKDDGG

-268 AKLICRVEKRNPFRA
+268 AKLMCQVEKHYPFRA
-283 RFDPTLR
+283 RFSPTLR

-296 APNMN
+296 APNMK

-317 LCLVLPRINHLA
+317 LCFVLPCVNHLA

-373 RILAKIAQK
+373 AILAKLAKK
-382 YRVDTEVIYQDAVPP
+382 YGVEAEVIYQDAVPP
-397 VADYSAA
+397 VADYHAA

-414 KVYPGYGVC
+414 KVYPGYDVC
-423 PYVMTGGTD
+423 PYIMTGGTD
-432 ARFYKDVTDNALR
+432 ARFYKEVTDNALR

-452 HQQHTSIHAANE
+452 HQQHTSIHAAAE

-484 YCVVDPA
+484 YCTLEEGRRPEA
-491 APHPARKRR
+491 KKRAR

-505 AAPAAPVAP
+505 AAARKPAAKKTASKK
-514 AGAQDGGPAA
+514 AEDGQT
-524 RNVPPEVPDA
+524 VSE
-534 GTPGAEGMS
+534 
-543 LPDEVQM
+543 
-550 PPAVAAAVQA
+550 
-560 ERAAQETGLP
+560 
-570 EAAQAPSAVA
+570 A
-580 APAPGES
+580 APAEGAE
-587 APAAPAKKPAAKK
+587 AAPAKKPAAKK
-600 PAAKKPAA
+600 PAARKPAA
-608 KKAAA
+608 KKAAPKK
-613 TNAAAPAETPAA
+613 AAKAPAEPASA
-625 QAPEQEA
+625 GEMSPAEA
-632 PAPVSDQAE
+632 PAPQ
-641 QPAAPAKPARK
+641 
-652 PAAKKPTAKKPAA
+652 
-665 KKAAAG
+665 
-671 GQQAPAAAPV
+671 
-681 AQAPEQTAPRP
+681 
-692 AAVPAPAEGTSPAPA
+692 
-707 PASAG
+707 
-712 MEPPAE
+712 
-718 PQTAEAPAEPATV
+718 AEAPAEPATV

>member
-1 MNIIWILWGIAALVV
+1 MNFVWLLWGLCALVL
-16 LVLALVAVA
+16 LVLALVAA
-25 VVRAARMKPTD
+25 AAVRAARMKPTG
-36 AVTAQFPEA
+36 AVKAQFPEA
-45 DMARAQGYAEALA
+45 DMARAQKYAEGLA
-58 NLVRCETVSC
+58 ELVRCETVSF
-68 RDQADRRK
+68 RGQTDRRK
-76 FAAFH
+76 FTAFH

-91 HRRAEIME
+91 HRTAEIIE
-99 FDGSLLYKITGT
+99 LDGSLLYKITGT

-122 SHQDVVAAEGEWQHP
+122 SHQDVVAAEGEWPHE
-137 PFSGEIAD
+137 PFSGDIAD

-158 SLYCIMQAVEEL
+158 SLFCIMQSVEEL
-170 LESGWKPECDVY
+170 LENGWKPECDVY

-240 GYVDVKLTAKDEGG
+240 GYADVKLVAKDDGG

-268 AKLICRVEKRNPFRA
+268 AKLMCQVEKHYPFRA
-283 RFDPTLR
+283 RFSPTLR

-296 APNMN
+296 APNTK

-317 LCLVLPRINHLA
+317 LCFVLPRVNHLA

-373 RILAKIAQK
+373 AILAKLAKK
-382 YRVDTEVIYQDAVPP
+382 YGVEAEVIYQDAVPP
-397 VADYSAA
+397 VADYHAA

-414 KVYPGYGVC
+414 KVYPGYDVC
-423 PYVMTGGTD
+423 PYIMTGGTD
-432 ARFYKDVTDNALR
+432 ARFYKEVTDNALR

-452 HQQHTSIHAANE
+452 HQQHTSIHAAAE

-484 YCVVDPA
+484 YCTLEEGRRPEAKKPA
-491 APHPARKRR
+491 R

-505 AAPAAPVAP
+505 AAPVSAPEAP
-514 AGAQDGGPAA
+514 AGAP
-524 RNVPPEVPDA
+524 
-534 GTPGAEGMS
+534 
-543 LPDEVQM
+543 
-550 PPAVAAAVQA
+550 
-560 ERAAQETGLP
+560 
-570 EAAQAPSAVA
+570 A
-580 APAPGES
+580 APAAPAETPAAPAES
-587 APAAPAKKPAAKK
+587 AAAPAVSGPAPAEEKAAPAKKPAAKK
-600 PAAKKPAA
+600 PAARKPAA
-608 KKAAA
+608 KKAAPKKA
-613 TNAAAPAETPAA
+613 EKAPAEPAPA
-625 QAPEQEA
+625 GEMNPAEA
-632 PAPVSDQAE
+632 PAPQ
-641 QPAAPAKPARK
+641 
-652 PAAKKPTAKKPAA
+652 
-665 KKAAAG
+665 
-671 GQQAPAAAPV
+671 
-681 AQAPEQTAPRP
+681 
-692 AAVPAPAEGTSPAPA
+692 
-707 PASAG
+707 
-712 MEPPAE
+712 
-718 PQTAEAPAEPATV
+718 AEAPAEPATV

>member
-1 MNIIWILWGIAALVV
+1 MNFVWLLWGLCALVL
-16 LVLALVAVA
+16 LVLALVAA
-25 VVRAARMKPTD
+25 AAVRAARMKPTG
-36 AVTAQFPEA
+36 AVKAQFPEA
-45 DMARAQGYAEALA
+45 DMARAQKYAEGLA
-58 NLVRCETVSC
+58 ELVRCETVSF
-68 RDQADRRK
+68 RGQTDRRK
-76 FAAFH
+76 FTAFH

-91 HRRAEIME
+91 HRTAEIIE
-99 FDGSLLYKITGT
+99 LDGSLLYKITGT

-122 SHQDVVAAEGEWQHP
+122 SHQDVVAAEGEWPHE
-137 PFSGEIAD
+137 PFSGDIAD

-158 SLYCIMQAVEEL
+158 SLFCIMQSVEEL
-170 LESGWKPECDVY
+170 LENSWKPECDVY

-201 WLKEHGVHLGLLL
+201 WLKEHGVRLGLLL

-240 GYVDVKLTAKDEGG
+240 GYADVKLVAKDDGG

-268 AKLICRVEKRNPFRA
+268 AKLMCQVEKHYPFRA
-283 RFDPTLR
+283 RFSPTLR

-296 APNMN
+296 APNMK

-317 LCLVLPRINHLA
+317 LCFVLPRVNHLA

-373 RILAKIAQK
+373 AILAKLAKK
-382 YRVDTEVIYQDAVPP
+382 YGVEAEVIYQDAVPP
-397 VADYSAA
+397 VADYHAA

-414 KVYPGYGVC
+414 KVYPGYDVC
-423 PYVMTGGTD
+423 PYIMTGGTD
-432 ARFYKDVTDNALR
+432 ARFYKEVTDNALR

-452 HQQHTSIHAANE
+452 HQQHTSIHAAAE

-484 YCVVDPA
+484 YCTLEEGRRPEAKKPA
-491 APHPARKRR
+491 R

-505 AAPAAPVAP
+505 AAPVSAPEAP
-514 AGAQDGGPAA
+514 AGAP
-524 RNVPPEVPDA
+524 
-534 GTPGAEGMS
+534 
-543 LPDEVQM
+543 
-550 PPAVAAAVQA
+550 
-560 ERAAQETGLP
+560 
-570 EAAQAPSAVA
+570 A
-580 APAPGES
+580 APAAPAETPAAPAES
-587 APAAPAKKPAAKK
+587 AAAPAVSGPAPAEEKAAPAKKPAAKK
-600 PAAKKPAA
+600 PAARKPAA
-608 KKAAA
+608 KKAAPKKA
-613 TNAAAPAETPAA
+613 EKAPAEPAPA
-625 QAPEQEA
+625 GEMNPAEA
-632 PAPVSDQAE
+632 PAP
-641 QPAAPAKPARK
+641 R
-652 PAAKKPTAKKPAA
+652 
-665 KKAAAG
+665 
-671 GQQAPAAAPV
+671 
-681 AQAPEQTAPRP
+681 
-692 AAVPAPAEGTSPAPA
+692 
-707 PASAG
+707 
-712 MEPPAE
+712 
-718 PQTAEAPAEPATV
+718 AEAPAEPATV

>member
-1 MNIIWILWGIAALVV
+1 MSFVWILWGLAALAL
-16 LVLALVAVA
+16 LVLALVAA
-25 VVRAARMKPTD
+25 AAVRAARMKPTG

-45 DMARAQGYAEALA
+45 DMARAQSYAEGLA
-58 NLVRCETVSC
+58 ALVRCETVSF
-68 RDQADRRK
+68 RGQTDRRK

-91 HRRAEIME
+91 HRTAEIME
-99 FDGSLLYKITGT
+99 FDGSLLYKIAGV

-122 SHQDVVAAEGEWQHP
+122 SHQDVVAAEGEWPHE
-137 PFSGEIAD
+137 PFSGDIAD

-158 SLYCIMQAVEEL
+158 SLYCIMQSVEEL
-170 LESGWKPECDVY
+170 LASGWKPECDVY

-201 WLKEHGVHLGLLL
+201 WLKEHGVRLGLLL

-240 GYVDVKLTAKDEGG
+240 GYADVKLVAKDEGG

-268 AKLICRVEKRNPFRA
+268 AKLMCRVEKHDPFRA
-283 RFDPTLR
+283 RFSPTLR

-296 APNMN
+296 APNMK

-317 LCLVLPRINHLA
+317 LCLVLPRVNRLA

-339 TTAKG
+339 TTARG

-373 RILAKIAQK
+373 ALLARLAKK
-382 YRVDTEVIYQDAVPP
+382 YGVEAEVIYKDAVPP

-414 KVYPGYGVC
+414 RVYPGYDVC
-423 PYVMTGGTD
+423 PYIMTGGTD

-452 HQQHTSIHAANE
+452 HQQHTSIHAAAE

-484 YCVVDPA
+484 YCVIDPS
-491 APHPARKRR
+491 APLTKRR
-500 PAAKK
+500 S
-505 AAPAAPVAP
+505 
-514 AGAQDGGPAA
+514 
-524 RNVPPEVPDA
+524 R
-534 GTPGAEGMS
+534 
-543 LPDEVQM
+543 
-550 PPAVAAAVQA
+550 
-560 ERAAQETGLP
+560 
-570 EAAQAPSAVA
+570 
-580 APAPGES
+580 
-587 APAAPAKKPAAKK
+587 AKKPAAKK
-600 PAAKKPAA
+600 PAPAGGPEAPAAPEAAAPQAPAAPEAPTIPEAPAAPAEKAPARSAAESAVPAVSEAAPAEDKAAPAKRPAAKKPAA
-608 KKAAA
+608 KKAAPKQ
-613 TNAAAPAETPAA
+613 AASEDGQQAPAE
-625 QAPEQEA
+625 
-632 PAPVSDQAE
+632 
-641 QPAAPAKPARK
+641 K
-652 PAAKKPTAKKPAA
+652 PAAKKSAAKKAAPKQAAAPENGQDAPAAAPAVKKPAA
-665 KKAAAG
+665 KRSTAKKAAA
-671 GQQAPAAAPV
+671 QPAKADSAPAASA
-681 AQAPEQTAPRP
+681 ETP
-692 AAVPAPAEGTSPAPA
+692 AGPAPAEGTSPARA
-707 PASAG
+707 EASA
-712 MEPPAE
+712 
-718 PQTAEAPAEPATV
+718 QPATV

>member
-1 MNIIWILWGIAALVV
+1 MDFVWLLWGLCALVL
-16 LVLALVAVA
+16 LVLALIAVA
-25 VVRAARMKPTD
+25 AVRAARMKPTG
-36 AVTAQFPEA
+36 AVKAQFPEA
-45 DMARAQGYAEALA
+45 DMARAQKYAEGLA
-58 NLVRCETVSC
+58 DLVRCETVSF
-68 RDQADRRK
+68 RGQTDRRK

-81 KVLRRTFPRL
+81 KVLRRTFPKL
-91 HRRAEIME
+91 HRTAEIIE
-99 FDGSLLYKITGT
+99 LDGSLLYKITGT
-111 APGQKP
+111 APRQKP

-122 SHQDVVAAEGEWQHP
+122 SHQDVVAAEGEWPHE
-137 PFSGEIAD
+137 PFSGDIAD

-158 SLYCIMQAVEEL
+158 SLFCIMQSVEEL
-170 LESGWKPECDVY
+170 LASGWKPECDVY

-240 GYVDVKLTAKDEGG
+240 GYADVKLVAKDDGG

-268 AKLICRVEKRNPFRA
+268 AKLMCRVEKHYPFRA
-283 RFDPTLR
+283 RFSPTLR

-296 APNMN
+296 APNMK

-317 LCLVLPRINHLA
+317 LCFVLPRVNHMA

-373 RILAKIAQK
+373 AILAKLAKK
-382 YRVDTEVIYQDAVPP
+382 YGVEAEVIYQDAVPP
-397 VADYSAA
+397 VADYHAA

-414 KVYPGYGVC
+414 KVYPGYDVC
-423 PYVMTGGTD
+423 PYIMTGGTD
-432 ARFYKDVTDNALR
+432 ARFYKEVTDNALR

-452 HQQHTSIHAANE
+452 HQQHASIHAAAE

-484 YCVVDPA
+484 YCTLEEGRRPEAKKPA
-491 APHPARKRR
+491 ARK

-505 AAPAAPVAP
+505 AAPKKAEEGSE
-514 AGAQDGGPAA
+514 AGEDG
-524 RNVPPEVPDA
+524 E
-534 GTPGAEGMS
+534 
-543 LPDEVQM
+543 
-550 PPAVAAAVQA
+550 
-560 ERAAQETGLP
+560 
-570 EAAQAPSAVA
+570 
-580 APAPGES
+580 
-587 APAAPAKKPAAKK
+587 AAPAKKPAAKK
-600 PAAKKPAA
+600 PAARKPAA
-608 KKAAA
+608 KKAAPK
-613 TNAAAPAETPAA
+613 AAAEAPAE
-625 QAPEQEA
+625 
-632 PAPVSDQAE
+632 
-641 QPAAPAKPARK
+641 
-652 PAAKKPTAKKPAA
+652 
-665 KKAAAG
+665 
-671 GQQAPAAAPV
+671 
-681 AQAPEQTAPRP
+681 
-692 AAVPAPAEGTSPAPA
+692 PAPAEGTSPAEA
-707 PASAG
+707 PAA
-712 MEPPAE
+712 
-718 PQTAEAPAEPATV
+718 QAEAAEPATV

>member
-1 MNIIWILWGIAALVV
+1 MDFVWLLWGLCALVL
-16 LVLALVAVA
+16 LVLALIAA
-25 VVRAARMKPTD
+25 AAVRAARMKPTG
-36 AVTAQFPEA
+36 AVKAQFPEA
-45 DMARAQGYAEALA
+45 DMARAQKYAEGLA
-58 NLVRCETVSC
+58 DLVRCETVSF
-68 RDQADRRK
+68 RGQTDRRK

-81 KVLRRTFPRL
+81 KVLRRTFPKL
-91 HRRAEIME
+91 HRTAEIIE
-99 FDGSLLYKITGT
+99 LDGSLLYKITGT

-122 SHQDVVAAEGEWQHP
+122 SHQDVVAAEGEWPHE
-137 PFSGEIAD
+137 PFSGDIAD

-158 SLYCIMQAVEEL
+158 SLFCIMQSVEEL
-170 LESGWKPECDVY
+170 LASGWKPECDVY

-240 GYVDVKLTAKDEGG
+240 GYADVKLVAKDDGG

-268 AKLICRVEKRNPFRA
+268 AKLMCRVEKHYPFRA
-283 RFDPTLR
+283 RFSPTLR

-296 APNMN
+296 APNMK

-317 LCLVLPRINHLA
+317 LCFVLPRVNHMA

-373 RILAKIAQK
+373 AILAKLAKK
-382 YRVDTEVIYQDAVPP
+382 YGVEAEVIYQDAVPP
-397 VADYSAA
+397 VADYHAA

-414 KVYPGYGVC
+414 KVYPGYDVC
-423 PYVMTGGTD
+423 PYIMTGGTD
-432 ARFYKDVTDNALR
+432 ARFYKEVTDNALR

-452 HQQHTSIHAANE
+452 HQQHASIHAAAE

-484 YCVVDPA
+484 YCTLEEGRRPEAKKPAARRAAKKAAPVSEPEAPA
-491 APHPARKRR
+491 APEAAPETPVTAPETPAAPAENAAAPAVSEAAPAEGEAAPARKPAAKKPAARK

-505 AAPAAPVAP
+505 AAPKKAEEGSE
-514 AGAQDGGPAA
+514 AGEGG
-524 RNVPPEVPDA
+524 E
-534 GTPGAEGMS
+534 
-543 LPDEVQM
+543 
-550 PPAVAAAVQA
+550 
-560 ERAAQETGLP
+560 
-570 EAAQAPSAVA
+570 
-580 APAPGES
+580 
-587 APAAPAKKPAAKK
+587 AAPAKKPAAKK
-600 PAAKKPAA
+600 PAARKPAA
-608 KKAAA
+608 KKAAPK
-613 TNAAAPAETPAA
+613 AAAEAPAE
-625 QAPEQEA
+625 
-632 PAPVSDQAE
+632 
-641 QPAAPAKPARK
+641 
-652 PAAKKPTAKKPAA
+652 
-665 KKAAAG
+665 
-671 GQQAPAAAPV
+671 
-681 AQAPEQTAPRP
+681 
-692 AAVPAPAEGTSPAPA
+692 PAPAEGTSPAEA
-707 PASAG
+707 PAA
-712 MEPPAE
+712 
-718 PQTAEAPAEPATV
+718 QAEAAEPATV

>member
-1 MNIIWILWGIAALVV
+1 MNFVWLLWGLCALVL
-16 LVLALVAVA
+16 LVLALVAA
-25 VVRAARMKPTD
+25 AAVRAARMKPTG
-36 AVTAQFPEA
+36 AVKAQFPEA
-45 DMARAQGYAEALA
+45 DMARAQKYAEGLA
-58 NLVRCETVSC
+58 ELVRCETVSF
-68 RDQADRRK
+68 RGQTDRRK
-76 FAAFH
+76 FTAFH

-91 HRRAEIME
+91 HRTAEIIE
-99 FDGSLLYKITGT
+99 LDGSLLYKITGT

-122 SHQDVVAAEGEWQHP
+122 SHQDVVAAEGEWPHE
-137 PFSGEIAD
+137 PFSGDIAD

-158 SLYCIMQAVEEL
+158 SLFCIMQSVEEL
-170 LESGWKPECDVY
+170 LENSWKPECDVY

-240 GYVDVKLTAKDEGG
+240 GYADVKLVAKDDGG

-268 AKLICRVEKRNPFRA
+268 AKLMCQVEKHYPFRA
-283 RFDPTLR
+283 RFSPTLR

-296 APNMN
+296 APNTK

-317 LCLVLPRINHLA
+317 LCFVLPRVNHLA

-373 RILAKIAQK
+373 AILAKLAKK
-382 YRVDTEVIYQDAVPP
+382 YGVEAEVIYQDAVPP
-397 VADYSAA
+397 VADYHAA

-414 KVYPGYGVC
+414 KVYPGYDVC
-423 PYVMTGGTD
+423 PYIMTGGTD
-432 ARFYKDVTDNALR
+432 ARFYKEVTDNALR

-452 HQQHTSIHAANE
+452 HQQHTSIHAAAE

-484 YCVVDPA
+484 YCTLEEGRRPEAKKPA
-491 APHPARKRR
+491 R

-505 AAPAAPVAP
+505 AAPVSAPEAP
-514 AGAQDGGPAA
+514 AGAP
-524 RNVPPEVPDA
+524 
-534 GTPGAEGMS
+534 
-543 LPDEVQM
+543 
-550 PPAVAAAVQA
+550 
-560 ERAAQETGLP
+560 
-570 EAAQAPSAVA
+570 A
-580 APAPGES
+580 APAAPAETPAAPAES
-587 APAAPAKKPAAKK
+587 AAAPAVSGPAPAEEKAAPAKKPAAKK
-600 PAAKKPAA
+600 PAARKPAA
-608 KKAAA
+608 KKAAPKKA
-613 TNAAAPAETPAA
+613 EKAPAEPAPA
-625 QAPEQEA
+625 GEMNPAEA
-632 PAPVSDQAE
+632 PAP
-641 QPAAPAKPARK
+641 R
-652 PAAKKPTAKKPAA
+652 
-665 KKAAAG
+665 
-671 GQQAPAAAPV
+671 
-681 AQAPEQTAPRP
+681 
-692 AAVPAPAEGTSPAPA
+692 
-707 PASAG
+707 
-712 MEPPAE
+712 
-718 PQTAEAPAEPATV
+718 AEAPAEPATV

>member
-1 MNIIWILWGIAALVV
+1 MNFVWLLWGLCALVL
-16 LVLALVAVA
+16 LVLALIAA
-25 VVRAARMKPTD
+25 AAVRAARMKPTG
-36 AVTAQFPEA
+36 AVKAQFPEA
-45 DMARAQGYAEALA
+45 DMARAQKYAEGLA
-58 NLVRCETVSC
+58 ELVRCETVSF
-68 RDQADRRK
+68 RGQTDRRK
-76 FAAFH
+76 FTAFH

-91 HRRAEIME
+91 HRTAEIIE
-99 FDGSLLYKITGT
+99 LDGSLLYKITGT

-122 SHQDVVAAEGEWQHP
+122 SHQDVVAAEGEWPHE
-137 PFSGEIAD
+137 PFSGDIAD

-158 SLYCIMQAVEEL
+158 SLFCIMQSVEEL
-170 LESGWKPECDVY
+170 LENGWKPECDVY

-240 GYVDVKLTAKDEGG
+240 GYADVKLVAKDDGG

-268 AKLICRVEKRNPFRA
+268 AKLMCQVEKHYPFRA
-283 RFDPTLR
+283 RFSPTLR

-296 APNMN
+296 APNMK

-317 LCLVLPRINHLA
+317 LCFVLPRVNHLA

-373 RILAKIAQK
+373 AILAKLAKK
-382 YRVDTEVIYQDAVPP
+382 YGVEAEVIYQDAVPP
-397 VADYSAA
+397 VADYHAA

-414 KVYPGYGVC
+414 KVYPGYDVC
-423 PYVMTGGTD
+423 PYIMTGGTD
-432 ARFYKDVTDNALR
+432 ARFYKEVTDNALR

-452 HQQHTSIHAANE
+452 HQQHTSIHAAAE

-484 YCVVDPA
+484 YCTLEEGRRPEAKKRARPA
-491 APHPARKRR
+491 AKKPAARK

-505 AAPAAPVAP
+505 AAPKKAE
-514 AGAQDGGPAA
+514 DGQT
-524 RNVPPEVPDA
+524 VSE
-534 GTPGAEGMS
+534 
-543 LPDEVQM
+543 
-550 PPAVAAAVQA
+550 
-560 ERAAQETGLP
+560 
-570 EAAQAPSAVA
+570 A
-580 APAPGES
+580 APAEGAE
-587 APAAPAKKPAAKK
+587 AAPAKKTAAKK
-600 PAAKKPAA
+600 PAARKPAA
-608 KKAAA
+608 KKAAPKK
-613 TNAAAPAETPAA
+613 AAKAPAEPAPA
-625 QAPEQEA
+625 GEMSPAEA
-632 PAPVSDQAE
+632 PAPQ
-641 QPAAPAKPARK
+641 
-652 PAAKKPTAKKPAA
+652 
-665 KKAAAG
+665 
-671 GQQAPAAAPV
+671 
-681 AQAPEQTAPRP
+681 
-692 AAVPAPAEGTSPAPA
+692 
-707 PASAG
+707 
-712 MEPPAE
+712 
-718 PQTAEAPAEPATV
+718 AEAPAEPTTV